1 MGAHRQDGER
11 TGRYGAQHLGGP
23 VVCQSDPVL
32 ADVEPVHRARP
43 GPADR
48 TDLHQTV
55 RFGRRGARRAA
66 QAHDGR
72 VAERRVPQPQ
82 VRGQQ
87 PVAGVQAEA
96 LRGPVDASRS
106 GQRLRDGTHGRVG
119 VGVEVDV
126 ESVTVPLDHG
136 QHQRHENV
144 LQPA

>member
-1 MGAHRQDGER
+1 MG
-11 TGRYGAQHLGGP
+11 
-23 VVCQSDPVL
+23 QSDPVL
-32 ADVEPVHRARP
+32 AHVEPVHGARA

-48 TDLHQTV
+48 TDLHQPV

-72 VAERRVPQPQ
+72 VVERRVPQPH
-82 VRGQQ
+82 VGGQQ

-96 LRGPVDASRS
+96 LRGPGDPPPGFAGGTPTRP
-106 GQRLRDGTHGRVG
+106 GQRLRDSAHGRVG

-126 ESVTVPLDHG
+126 ERVPAPLDHG